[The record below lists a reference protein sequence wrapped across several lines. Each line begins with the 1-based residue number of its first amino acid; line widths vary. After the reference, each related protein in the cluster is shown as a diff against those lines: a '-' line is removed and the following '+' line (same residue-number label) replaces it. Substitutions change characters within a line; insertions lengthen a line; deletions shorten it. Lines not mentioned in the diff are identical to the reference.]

1 MFAAISDYNNSTA
14 KNTVLDSQLKECIRS
29 QLETFEEKLVELT
42 QNIELESTVI
52 DQIFNAQFNFVFQE
66 SGYKEFEEHLEEIVQ
81 SDNFSQSQ
89 IQPISQFSEFQFLS
103 QAQTINGSTNSND
116 VQMLDES
123 N

>member
-52 DQIFNAQFNFVFQE
+52 D
-66 SGYKEFEEHLEEIVQ
+66 
-81 SDNFSQSQ
+81 
-89 IQPISQFSEFQFLS
+89 
-103 QAQTINGSTNSND
+103 
-116 VQMLDES
+116 
-123 N
+123 